1 MKKSL
6 ILSFFAGL
14 LMAVSCVEE
23 TKVALSAAFGSDV
36 TSALVG
42 DEVTFDDMSLGSPSL
57 WEWTFEGGE
66 PATSNLTQ
74 PKVKWMTPGTY
85 TVSLKISNKDGES
98 EIVKE
103 KMITVSYHP
112 EVTADFSISTT
123 QAFDD
128 EVVTLTNLSKGYP
141 DNIKWTLTPKT
152 GNPIVLT
159 EYSPSQLFPVGEY
172 SVKLEVSNAL
182 DTDVKVVENAF
193 KVLDRYAVIAAI
205 GAENTTTY
213 EGGKINFK
221 DASTGNAQFWS
232 WTFEGGNPATS
243 TEQNPVVTYN
253 NVGKYK
259 VSLKT
264 YNDKYESFDEIDG
277 YVTVLPSMDMVFLLP
292 FDGNVTDFGPNNI
305 TPSLYAMGGYEV
317 SYDAP
322 HNNGGKSI
330 KFPGGTKGKNYCVLQ
345 MPESLSESY
354 PNGSEMTMSVW
365 SKLPGAVS
373 SNTALFA
380 QGACPGA
387 PDASNQIW
395 ARFQSNHQ
403 LRCTAER
410 TTPKVGLTATGT
422 SEAADNGEW
431 HHICIVLKENS
442 GKRTVTV
449 YVDGASIKASS
460 SGEFS
465 DIHTTPYFI
474 GSNMRMTNGA
484 WAPENMFTG
493 WMDDYV
499 LYKKGFTAAEV
510 KALYDLYK

>member
-1 MKKSL
+1 L

-23 TKVALSAAFGSDV
+23 TKVALSAAFGSDT

-85 TVSLKISNKDGES
+85 TVSLKVSNKDGES

-103 KMITVSYHP
+103 KMITVNYHP

-128 EVVTLTNLSKGYP
+128 EAVTLTNLSKGYP

-292 FDGNVTDFGPNNI
+292 FDGSVTDFGPNGL
-305 TPSLYAMGGYEV
+305 TPSIYSMGGYEL
-317 SYDAP
+317 SYGASV
-322 HNNGGKSI
+322 NNGGQAI
-330 KFPGGTKGKNYCVLQ
+330 KFPGGTKGAKYSVLQ
-345 MPESLSESY
+345 MPDALAKVY
-354 PNGSEMTMSVW
+354 PDASEMTMSVW
-365 SKLPGAVS
+365 VRFPESISA
-373 SNTALFA
+373 NNAIFA
-380 QGACPGA
+380 QGDCPGVKA
-387 PDASNQIW
+387 EGNNQIW
-395 ARFQSNHQ
+395 SRFQTNNQ
-403 LRCTAER
+403 LRCTAE
-410 TTPKVGLTATGT
+410 TAGMSSNSATSAANKVTF
-422 SEAADNGEW
+422 DNGEW
-431 HHICIVLKENS
+431 HHICIVYSLNNS
-442 GKRTVTV
+442 KRNLSIYANGVEIVNSNGKDEKPT
-449 YVDGASIKASS
+449 ASL
-460 SGEFS
+460 
-465 DIHTTPYFI
+465 PYFI
-474 GSNMRMTNGA
+474 GCNLRFTSGA

-493 WMDDYV
+493 FMDDYV